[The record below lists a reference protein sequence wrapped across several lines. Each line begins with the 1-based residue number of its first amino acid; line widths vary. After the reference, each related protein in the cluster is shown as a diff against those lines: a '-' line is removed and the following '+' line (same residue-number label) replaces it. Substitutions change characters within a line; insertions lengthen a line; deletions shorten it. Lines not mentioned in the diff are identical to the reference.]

1 MILFKRGNSNH
12 LKKGEAGLV
21 TTIMFSTDEM
31 TNYSH

>member
-1 MILFKRGNSNH
+1 MNLFQRGNSNH

-31 TNYSH
+31 TNHSH

>member
-31 TNYSH
+31 TNHSH